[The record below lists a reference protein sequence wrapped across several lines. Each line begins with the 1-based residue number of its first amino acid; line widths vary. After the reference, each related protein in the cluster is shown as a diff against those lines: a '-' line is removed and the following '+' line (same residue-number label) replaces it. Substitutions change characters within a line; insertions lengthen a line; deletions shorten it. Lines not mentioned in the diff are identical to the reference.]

1 MRTWRVG
8 SIEIFP
14 DTRRVLLNGQP
25 IPIGSRAFDLL
36 FFLVQHR
43 DRVVP
48 KAELF
53 RAVWPGMVVEDNNLT
68 VQISVLR
75 KLFGT
80 QAIRT
85 IASRGYRFVAEVEA
99 IAFEDG
105 KDAIALSDRP
115 MGPPIPS
122 TRFFGRDQDV
132 LDISLLLSQCRLI
145 TLIGL
150 AGAGKTRLAIE
161 LGRHMSHGFADGVL
175 FLELAA
181 LEPDSTIE
189 PALASALHIAQKVG
203 KTLMQTIREA
213 LGQRPM
219 LLILDNCEHVLPTA
233 AKLTRELLSSC
244 AGLRVLATSRE
255 PLLVEGEQNWPV
267 TSLSVE
273 AGLDSPAVQLF
284 MDRARGVAPHLSW
297 DGQADVLVDI
307 CQQLDGL
314 PLAIELASVRMRSM
328 TASQIKDHLT
338 TRYQLLTV
346 GVRGGV
352 DRHQTLDKAV
362 HWSYDLLSD
371 AERSVLLQ
379 VCVFAGGFYL
389 EAVQAIVGGGQEPP
403 LGVLDLLDSLV
414 RKSLLTTDHSGLR
427 VRYGMLETIRQFT
440 HAQLLEKGQLVSA
453 QDAHAHY
460 FLAQAKRQFA
470 LWRSAEEPAAYRWL
484 DEEAS
489 NVQLAYKWFKS
500 QDQMDSAIALV
511 AYIYEIA
518 RSSAH
523 EFAAGWVQEVLDE
536 AKQRKHRYLPVVL
549 CWASNSAWAGFRFDA
564 VQGYAQD
571 SLALLDQ
578 PGFAPMAWSYI
589 QLAYLNFYQ
598 GNFDQALA
606 LAKTASEHP
615 SDVHDRYCLGNYVAL
630 AGMSGSSDEALALA
644 TRALDLLSIDSMPC
658 AHALM
663 YMGRGAALEKTDPA
677 ACIADIE
684 RGASLARAVGN
695 SLIESFI
702 VLWLAATQARSGTP
716 LLALQAFS
724 RALQSYAQ
732 GRNLSLLAAW
742 KAALIVVFE
751 RLGCTDAAA
760 VVYGGMVPDA
770 IFATLIPDLHG
781 AVARLRKTLGAD
793 GFKLAQA
800 RGAAMPLSEAL
811 AFAQTHIQQA
821 ITQLEEGGASAV

>member
-1 MRTWRVG
+1 MG

-25 IPIGSRAFDLL
+25 ITIGSRAFDLL

-68 VQISVLR
+68 VQISALR
-75 KLFGT
+75 KIFGT

-85 IASRGYRFVAEVEA
+85 VASRGYRFVAEVEA
-99 IAFEDG
+99 IAFGDG
-105 KDAIALSDRP
+105 KDSIALSERP

-132 LDISLLLSQCRLI
+132 QGISLLLRESRLI

-150 AGAGKTRLAIE
+150 AGSGKTRLAIE
-161 LGRHMSHGFADGVL
+161 LGRHVNQGFADGVL

-189 PALASALHIAQKVG
+189 PALASALHIPQKVG

-213 LGQRPM
+213 LGQRHM
-219 LLILDNCEHVLPTA
+219 LLILDNCEHVLPAA

-255 PLLVEGEQNWPV
+255 PLLLDGEQNWPV
-267 TSLSVE
+267 RPLSVE
-273 AGLDSPAVQLF
+273 AGLESPAVQLF

-297 DGQADVLVDI
+297 DNQAQVLVDI

-328 TASQIKDHLT
+328 TASQIRDHLT

-352 DRHQTLDKAV
+352 DRHQTLDNAV
-362 HWSYDLLSD
+362 QWSYDLLSE
-371 AERSVLLQ
+371 AERCVLLQ
-379 VCVFAGGFYL
+379 VCVFGGGFYV
-389 EAVQAIVGGGQEPP
+389 EAVHAAVGAGHAPP

-414 RKSLLTTDHSGLR
+414 RKSLLTTDHSGSH
-427 VRYGMLETIRQFT
+427 VRYGMLETIRQFA
-440 HAQLLEKGQLVSA
+440 HAQLLEKRQLESA
-453 QDAHAHY
+453 QEAHAYY
-460 FLAQAKRQFA
+460 FLGQAKQQFT
-470 LWRSAEEPAAYRWL
+470 LWRGADEPSVYRWL

-489 NVQLAYKWFKS
+489 NVQLAYKYLRS
-500 QDQMDSAIALV
+500 HNQMDGAIELV

-523 EFAAGWVQEVLDE
+523 EFAAGWVQEVVDE
-536 AKQRKHRYLPVVL
+536 AKQRQHPYLPVLL

-571 SLALLDQ
+571 SLALLGQ
-578 PGFAPMAWSYI
+578 PGFVPIAWSYI

-606 LAKTASEHP
+606 FAKTASEHP
-615 SDVHDRYCLGNYVAL
+615 SDAQDRYCLGNYVAL
-630 AGMSGSSDEALALA
+630 FGMSGRSEEALALA
-644 TRALDLLSIDSMPC
+644 TRALDLLSVDSMPC
-658 AHALM
+658 AQALI

-684 RGASLARAVGN
+684 RGAHLARAVGN
-695 SLIESFI
+695 RLIESFI

-760 VVYGGMVPDA
+760 VVYGGMVQDA

-821 ITQLEEGGASAV
+821 IAQLEEGGDSAV